1 MAEREP
7 SPFEQILTE
16 DPLPD
21 YLGQGDIA
29 VDFGSRKL
37 PVPKP
42 PTSSWIL
49 LSNTCDLVQRE
60 KMSYMSVAPV
70 YELHVWVEDL
80 VLEKLRRAK
89 DGDGVP
95 GYDSLVKRI
104 SKKLHTLANYE
115 DKRLFFLPPHRI
127 FGESAAFT
135 SLEQTG
141 PLPISRYENF
151 RSSRVASMLSPWRE
165 KLGYKIGYLFGRVA
179 TPTPDRSHV
188 QDWVKDVYGAAIKK
202 IMKS

>member
-16 DPLPD
+16 DPLPN

-29 VDFGSRKL
+29 VDFESNKL
-37 PVPKP
+37 PVPEP
-42 PTSSWIL
+42 PTSNWIL
-49 LSNTCDLVQRE
+49 LSNTCDLVQKE
-60 KMSYMSVAPV
+60 QMSYMSVAPV
-70 YELHVWVEDL
+70 YELQVWVEDL
-80 VLEKLRRAK
+80 VLERLRRAK
-89 DGDGVP
+89 DGGGVP
-95 GYDSLVKRI
+95 GYDTLVKLI
-104 SKKLHTLANYE
+104 SKKLHRLANYE

-141 PLPISRYENF
+141 PLPISRYGNF
-151 RSSRVASMLSPWRE
+151 LSSRVASMRSPWRE
-165 KLGYKIGYLFGRVA
+165 KLGYKIGHLFGRVA

-188 QDWVKDVYGAAIKK
+188 QDWIKDVYGSAIKQLRE
-202 IMKS
+202 S